1 MRLPHQ
7 APPVIRT
14 VGRKML
20 FEQVLKQVVLLD
32 GKTTYTFVRG
42 FNINCN
48 APIYFKFPV
57 SFFNTHFA
65 GYFRRS

>member
-1 MRLPHQ
+1 MRLPQ
-7 APPVIRT
+7 QSRPVIRT

-20 FEQVLKQVVLLD
+20 FEQVLKQVVLPD
-32 GKTTYTFVRG
+32 GDTTYTFVRG

-48 APIYFKFPV
+48 APIYFEFPV

-65 GYFRRS
+65 GYFGRF